1 MHTHTYENCT
11 LTCSVIGDPAGSG
24 QFPEFKCLDSVSTT
38 ITYDF
43 NLFTFT
49 SVLDKCIYSQRL

>member
-24 QFPEFKCLDSVSTT
+24 QFPEFKCLDSVSIT

-43 NLFTFT
+43 NLFT
-49 SVLDKCIYSQRL
+49 IYKRFR